1 MSTYTPGPAL
11 LAFSN
16 NGSHMTVVGCTGHQ
30 NIPTGAASY
39 VREGLLRELQQYAS
53 SGLVGLSSLAI
64 GADQLFAQLV
74 LDLHGQLEVIVPSR
88 NYESTFDAE
97 GAASFWQ
104 LLGRAAKTETLDW
117 PEPSEDAYLS
127 AGRLIVDRSD
137 LLLAIW
143 DGERPRGR
151 GGTGDI
157 VKYAEHEFVPTVV
170 IWPTGVKR

>member
-1 MSTYTPGPAL
+1 MSTYTPGSAL
-11 LAFSN
+11 LAISN
-16 NGSHMTVVGCTGHQ
+16 DGSHMTVLGCTGHQ
-30 NIPTGAASY
+30 NIPTDAATY
-39 VREGLLRELQQYAS
+39 IREGIRRELQQYAY
-53 SGLVGLSSLAI
+53 SGFTGISSLAI

-74 LDLHGQLEVIVPSR
+74 LDLHGQLEVILPSR

-97 GAASFWQ
+97 GVERFRQ

-127 AGRLIVDRSD
+127 AGRLIVDRAD
-137 LLLAIW
+137 VLLAIW

-157 VKYAEHEFVPTVV
+157 VEYAEQELVPTVV
-170 IWPTGVKR
+170 IWPAGVKR